1 MGINYCIS
9 CRRKSNM
16 QRVKAHELRSKDDT
30 ACVEELAKHRKEL
43 ASLRVSKVAAAP
55 QVKLAKV
62 RAVRKNIAKVLTVL
76 NEKRRSAAKDAN
88 KKKRYTPYD
97 LRLKKTRAFRRR
109 MTKFERTRTTLRQ
122 QKKSDNSKLRKY
134 AVAA

>member
-1 MGINYCIS
+1 MGINYCI
-9 CRRKSNM
+9 RM
-16 QRVKAHELRSKDDT
+16 QRVKAHELRSKDVT
-30 ACVEELAKHRKEL
+30 ACVEELQKHRKEL

-76 NEKRRSAAKDAN
+76 NEKRRQEAKDAFA
-88 KKKRYTPYD
+88 KKRYTPYD

-122 QKKSDNSKLRKY
+122 QKKADNSKLRKY

>member
-9 CRRKSNM
+9 CRRINM
-16 QRVKAHELRSKDDT
+16 QRVKAHELRAKDDT
-30 ACVEELAKHRKEL
+30 ACVEELQKHRKEL

-76 NEKRRSAAKDAN
+76 NEKARATAKDAFG
-88 KKKRYTPYD
+88 KKKYTPYD

-109 MTKFERTRTTLRQ
+109 MTRFERTRTTKRQ
-122 QKKSDNSKLRKY
+122 QKKADNSKLRKY
-134 AVAA
+134 A